1 METVLTETILMH
13 GLMGLAG
20 ITIPALFWYG
30 VMRNI

>member
-1 METVLTETILMH
+1 MDVILTETILMH

-20 ITIPALFWYG
+20 MIIPTLFWYG